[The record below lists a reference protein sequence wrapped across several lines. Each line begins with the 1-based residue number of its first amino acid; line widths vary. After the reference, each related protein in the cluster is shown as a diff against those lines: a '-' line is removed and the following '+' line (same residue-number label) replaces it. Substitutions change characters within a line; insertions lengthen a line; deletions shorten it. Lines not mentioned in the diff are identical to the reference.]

1 MGDKHIFASKTYP
14 LSSLLD
20 DIERGDIA
28 LPDLQRPFVWK
39 TTQIRDLFDSLFR
52 GFPVGFILL
61 WEITTEQ
68 RIKKIGTGEK
78 KREPRFLVIDGQ
90 QRLTSLC
97 SVIKNS
103 EIINNKFEKFKPK
116 ISFNPLEAKFE
127 VCSSAIEKDVF
138 WINDISDFFVKTKD
152 TTYSYITNFLKNLKR
167 KKEISKAEE
176 EKIAKNL
183 GRLAA
188 IKSYLF
194 TVLELSSNLDTET
207 ISEVFVRVNSK
218 GKPLNQS
225 DFVMTVLSVYM
236 PKLREKIERFSLEA
250 KTVPESN
257 KPSPYNNIL
266 QPDTDHLIRTIVAE
280 AFSRG
285 RLKYAHALLKGRDL
299 ETRIES
305 EETRKQ
311 NLDLF
316 QGAADRTLNL
326 IYWHDFVKILKNI
339 GIVNRPL
346 ISSALTIYF
355 TYAFYLYGR
364 KLQLD
369 FQELE
374 EFVGSWIYFSILTSR
389 YVGSP
394 ETVFEGDIRSL
405 KRKKEKDYFINTYKK
420 IINSS
425 LTQDFWEITLPNDI
439 LISSSPKNPAYLAYL
454 MILNRED
461 AKVLF
466 SETRIRDVLG
476 GEEKYKK
483 NLIDKHHIFPA
494 NYLRKKGFKNSE
506 INQVA
511 NFCYLEYPLNIK
523 ISDKDPKDYFP
534 KLLERC
540 TKKDLYYHAIP
551 EKFWEMDYK
560 KFLEERR
567 RLIAKVI
574 KDGVQKILNGTSAQ
588 KNIT

>member
-1 MGDKHIFASKTYP
+1 MGDKHIFTSKPYP

-20 DIERGDIA
+20 EIERGDIA

-39 TTQIRDLFDSLFR
+39 PTQIRDLFDSLFR
-52 GFPVGFILL
+52 GFPAGFILL

-68 RIKKIGTGEK
+68 RVKKIGTGDK

-90 QRLTSLC
+90 QRLTSLY

-103 EIINNKFEKFKPK
+103 EIINEKFETFKPK

-127 VCSSAIEKDVF
+127 VWNPAIEKDIF
-138 WINDISDFFVKTKD
+138 WISDISDFFVKTRD
-152 TTYSYITNFLKNLKR
+152 TTHSYITNFLKNLKS
-167 KKEISKAEE
+167 KKEISNAEE
-176 EKIAKNL
+176 EKITKNL
-183 GRLAA
+183 EGLAT

-194 TVLELSSNLDTET
+194 TALELSSNLDTEMV
-207 ISEVFVRVNSK
+207 SEVFVRVNSK

-236 PKLREKIERFSLEA
+236 PELRERIERFSLEA
-250 KTVPESN
+250 KTVPKSN

-266 QPDTDHLIRTIVAE
+266 QPETDHLIRTIVAD

-285 RLKYAHALLKGRDL
+285 RLKYAHILLKGRDP

-316 QGAADRTLNL
+316 QKATDRALNL
-326 IYWHDFVKILKNI
+326 TYWHDFVKILKNI
-339 GIVNRPL
+339 GIVNKSL

-364 KLQLD
+364 RLQLD

-374 EFVGSWIYFSILTSR
+374 KFVGSWIYFSILTSR
-389 YVGSP
+389 YIGSP
-394 ETVFEGDIRSL
+394 ETVFEGDIHSL
-405 KRKKEKDYFINTYKK
+405 KGKEEKDYFIDTYKE
-420 IINSS
+420 IINSN
-425 LTQDFWEITLPNDI
+425 LTQDFWKITLPNNI
-439 LISSSPKNPAYLAYL
+439 LISSSPRNPAYLSYL
-454 MILNRED
+454 MVLNRED
-461 AKVLF
+461 AKALF

-476 GEEKYKK
+476 GEEIYKK

-511 NFCYLEYPLNIK
+511 NFCYLEYTLNIK
-523 ISDKDPKDYFP
+523 ISDKDPKHYFP
-534 KLLERC
+534 KLLEKC
-540 TKKDLYYHAIP
+540 TEKDLYYHAIP
-551 EKFWEMDYK
+551 DKFWEMDYN

-567 RLIAKVI
+567 HLIAKVI
-574 KDGVQKILNGTSAQ
+574 KDGVRKIL
-588 KNIT
+588 ID